1 MTQNLVP
8 SPVGERG
15 GGISK
20 RDIFEKGTS
29 FFAVVLLG
37 VSSTLPC
44 QLVYAGFT
52 FYTEKKDWEKGKEGA
67 LITRGRW

>member
-1 MTQNLVP
+1 MYIWLHSKSPRDHMTQNLVP
-8 SPVGERG
+8 SPLGERG

-37 VSSTLPC
+37 VSSNLPR
-44 QLVYAGFT
+44 QLV
-52 FYTEKKDWEKGKEGA
+52 
-67 LITRGRW
+67 